1 MTKRLFA
8 IVLAAI
14 LAIAMFTFPVAAAN
28 VNAALTN
35 EGTRLKLSYTSGDSV
50 ANCNKVVINYLK
62 GNSIAKTVT
71 YTSKTDLAKDAHDY
85 ATTTGGEYQA
95 QVFWY
100 NGSVLIDS
108 YTTTTVRVPITT
120 TGSNMKVIYDNAG
133 ITLEFTA
140 QKNVTTYKIEYTYK
154 SGSTTVNGNPYQVDP
169 TIDGSKATCSFNP
182 GCSYSDL
189 VSIKIYAAGANG
201 GWATSNFAS
210 WNNTSS
216 GTGSGSSTVGGVNV
230 SGDLEAYIQNNYL
243 YVTVSNVQ
251 YAYYRYAIIYSTTT
265 TTPNYSYLNYNR
277 SVSIP
282 VNNMYYNSGF
292 TVIVEGNNT
301 QSQYG
306 WQAVG
311 YVTVA
316 GYNNS
321 YYPNYPWGG
330 NTGWGNT
337 GYGNVQIGSSGGY
350 ATASWNYVYGAIGY
364 YINCTSA
371 TGATNNLSTQYN
383 SIQLPYGVNEGGW
396 RIQVYAQMQNGQ
408 TQFVG
413 QAYSNAT
420 GSSTNAYG
428 ITKTEIKN
436 LTVTPTNS
444 ISTSLSWTK
453 YPGAAYYYIIYGTLN
468 NTSLNENMVYLTSC
482 SVPYGSNTAYRA
494 TVYAMDYNGNRIAEV
509 GHVYNVPGTT
519 ADSTSSGKDYPSNFT
534 GKSDN
539 KKIKLSWKAAE
550 DASSYTIYY
559 KRATSSSW
567 NKINQKITK
576 TAVNISGLTNG
587 IEYDFK
593 VVPNKGRESGIVTI
607 APSSSSSKTVTARDP
622 SSSSSSSDDGDINL
636 DDEELTVTSVSS
648 SSTGKIKVTW
658 TNVGAPS
665 YRIYVAEGSS
675 TSYKACGTYTGTSA
689 TISTFGTG
697 SKATSFKSG
706 KTYKVR
712 IVRTDY
718 SGALKDALKACPYKT
733 VTVK

>member
-14 LAIAMFTFPVAAAN
+14 LAIAMFTFPVAASTN
-28 VNAALTN
+28 VNASMVAD
-35 EGTRLKLSYTSGDSV
+35 GTRLKLQYTAGTSV
-50 ANCNKVVINYLK
+50 TDCNKVVINYLK

-71 YTSKTDLAKDAHDY
+71 YTSKTDLAKDAHDF
-85 ATTTGGEYQA
+85 ATSTGGEYSA

-100 NGSVLIDS
+100 NGSVQLAT

-120 TGSNMKVIYDNAG
+120 TGSNMKVIYDDKG

-140 QKNVTTYKIEYTYK
+140 QKNVTNYKIEYTYK
-154 SGSTTVNGNPYQVDP
+154 SGSSTVSGSPKRVTPVVDG
-169 TIDGSKATCSFNP
+169 TKASCLFTP
-182 GCSYSDL
+182 DCSYSDL
-189 VSIKIYAAGANG
+189 VSIKLYSEANG
-201 GWATSNFAS
+201 GWATNNFAS
-210 WNNTSS
+210 WTNSNS
-216 GTGSGSSTVGGVNV
+216 GGGSGSTNANGLEI
-230 SGDLEAYIQNNYL
+230 SGNLDANITNGYLHVTINDTNY
-243 YVTVSNVQ
+243 N
-251 YAYYRYAIIYSTTT
+251 YYRYTIVTANS
-265 TTPNYSYLNYNR
+265 TTPNQQNLGSTKYFYL
-277 SVSIP
+277 SVA
-282 VNNMYYNSGF
+282 NMYNSGF
-292 TVIVEGNNT
+292 
-301 QSQYG
+301 
-306 WQAVG
+306 
-311 YVTVA
+311 YVTVEGSNYYNQYQGWYNVGYISFNPYAA
-316 GYNNS
+316 GYPG
-321 YYPNYPWGG
+321 YYPNYG
-330 NTGWGNT
+330 TGSW
-337 GYGNVQIGSSGGY
+337 GYGNVQISSSGGY
-350 ATASWNYVYGAIGY
+350 STAAWNYVYGAIGY
-364 YINCTSA
+364 YVRCTSA
-371 TGATNNLSTQYN
+371 SGATQTLQTQYT

-396 RIQVYAQMQNGQ
+396 RVEVVALMQNGQ

-413 QAYSNAT
+413 QAYSTAD
-420 GSSTNAYG
+420 GDSTNAYG

-436 LTVTPTNS
+436 LVVTPTNS

-468 NTSLNENMVYLTSC
+468 NTSLSENMVYLNSC
-482 SVPYGSNTAYRA
+482 SIPYGSSTAYRA

-519 ADSTSSGKDYPSNFT
+519 ADSSNKKDYPSNFT
-534 GKSDN
+534 AKSDN

-550 DASSYTIYY
+550 DASYYNVYY

-567 NKINQKITK
+567 NKISQKITK

-593 VVPNKGRESGIVTI
+593 VVPDDGRESGVATI
-607 APSSSSSKTVTARDP
+607 APSASSSKTVTARDP
-622 SSSSSSSDDGDINL
+622 SSSSSDDGDINL
-636 DDEELTVTSVSS
+636 EEDDLTVTSVSS
-648 SSTGKIKVTW
+648 SSKGKIKVTW

-665 YRIYVAEGSS
+665 YRIYVAEGNS

>member
-71 YTSKTDLAKDAHDY
+71 YTSKTDLAKDAHDF
-85 ATTTGGEYQA
+85 ATSTGGEYQA

-154 SGSTTVNGNPYQVDP
+154 SGNSTVNGNPYQVNP
-169 TIDGSKATCSFNP
+169 TIDGSKATCGFNP

-210 WNNTSS
+210 WTNNNSGGGNS
-216 GTGSGSSTVGGVNV
+216 GTTTTDGLNV
-230 SGDLEAYIQNNYL
+230 SGNVEAYISNGYL
-243 YVTVSNVQ
+243 YVTINDSN
-251 YAYYRYAIIYSTTT
+251 YSYYRYGIVTANSSTPSYQYVGSNKTFYVPINNVYYSGFYIYIDGS
-265 TTPNYSYLNYNR
+265 N
-277 SVSIP
+277 
-282 VNNMYYNSGF
+282 YYN
-292 TVIVEGNNT
+292 

-306 WQAVG
+306 WNNVG
-311 YVTVA
+311 YVSMVSYNP
-316 GYNNS
+316 GYYPG
-321 YYPNYPWGG
+321 YYPN
-330 NTGWGNT
+330 NNNL

-350 ATASWNYVYGAIGY
+350 ATASWNYVYSAIRY
-364 YINCTSA
+364 FVNCTAADGS
-371 TGATNNLSTQYN
+371 TNTLQSQYN
-383 SIQLPYGVNEGGW
+383 SIQLPFGVNEGGW
-396 RIQVYAQMQNGQ
+396 SIQVFALLQNGS

-413 QAYSNAT
+413 QAYSNTA
-420 GSSTNAYG
+420 SSNTNPFG
-428 ITKTEIKN
+428 VTKTEIKG
-436 LTVTPTNS
+436 LTVTPMS
-444 ISTSLSWTK
+444 SVSTTLSWSK
-453 YPGAAYYYIIYGTLN
+453 YSGASYYYIIYGTLN
-468 NTSLNENMVYLTSC
+468 NTSLSENMVYLTST
-482 SVPYGSNTAYRA
+482 SVPYGSSTAYHA

-509 GHVYNVPGTT
+509 GHVYNVPGTS
-519 ADSTSSGKDYPSNFT
+519 ADSSNKKDYPSNFT
-534 GKSDN
+534 AKSDN

-593 VVPNKGRESGIVTI
+593 VVPNKGRESGIATI

-622 SSSSSSSDDGDINL
+622 SSSTSSEDGDINL
-636 DDEELTVTSVSS
+636 EDDELTVTSVSS
-648 SSTGKIKVTW
+648 SSKGKIKVTW

-665 YRIYVAEGSS
+665 YRIYVAEGNS